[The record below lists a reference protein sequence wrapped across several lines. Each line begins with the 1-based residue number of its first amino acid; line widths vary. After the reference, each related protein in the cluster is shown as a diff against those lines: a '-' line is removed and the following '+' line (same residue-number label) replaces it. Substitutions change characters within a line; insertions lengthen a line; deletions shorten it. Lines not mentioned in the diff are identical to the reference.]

1 MIPLP
6 ADGNAAMT
14 SNHGNEG
21 GERGALAA
29 DGIASWS
36 ERASTFST
44 EQAMTDDPISAS
56 PEHDYCS
63 REGAFRLK
71 AKIEAY
77 WAERGKTV
85 MVTLK
90 NVGFHPAIREARYD
104 IRSDMV
110 GGLPR
115 AQAPAIE
122 HKEAA

>member
-1 MIPLP
+1 
-6 ADGNAAMT
+6 MT
-14 SNHGNEG
+14 
-21 GERGALAA
+21 
-29 DGIASWS
+29 
-36 ERASTFST
+36 
-44 EQAMTDDPISAS
+44 QADPISAA

-122 HKEAA
+122 QREAA